1 MREKNG
7 GDERLL
13 KSWFHEVIQHRD
25 GVIASPTSEAEVMDI
40 LTRPNLY
47 PSPIRPVGSRHSMT
61 PCISARATGGSP
73 ERWGTLVD
81 MTGFISLCDESGKR
95 TNESLRI
102 DWSASPVTVTVPAGR
117 TFYDVAHELRRVE
130 RGDVRGLQF
139 RVNTELGSLTMG
151 AAACGATKDSSFPGE
166 FGQVCH
172 DAVGMRLITPGGER
186 RNLKEGDRDFD
197 ALRCSYGLFGIVTE
211 VTYRVYPL
219 EYISL
224 KHEKV
229 KPEDGEAFTPPELK
243 KHFHAWLNKD
253 EAGNDRNA
261 VFLYLFPYRDRI
273 VAEVRTKPATGGET
287 HDESVRLEIR
297 NRFWGKG
304 AHSWEKF
311 ARRVVPS
318 EVRRGLQ
325 DLFDKA
331 LAEYLAH
338 VLRLDKVNPVAQVV
352 NFDKQDEEHRF
363 TFSMWAFPEDKFP
376 EILPQ
381 YFDFCEKHE
390 ANFRTGLPHVSYH
403 IAKDESSLL
412 SYSREGPVWTL
423 DPIAPENAEGWEPFL
438 REFNEFC
445 SMNGGVPL
453 LNQTPHL
460 TREQVRR
467 AFGTRLTEFEAARR
481 RFDPGDRML
490 NAYFADLLSRS
501 QESAPGRKH
510 QNVTRMVTDHGGRA
524 SYDYIVVGSG
534 AGGAPAAA
542 RLAEHGFSVLVL
554 EQGLDR
560 PSRYVDVPL
569 LLASATEDP
578 DTSTCYRV
586 RHFSDP
592 GLAAR
597 DWKWQHE
604 GGKGLIYPRG
614 TGRIGGST
622 QINVQVWV
630 RADDDDWNRYADA
643 TGDDF
648 WRARNMR
655 RLLQLVERCE
665 YRPILKLLNW
675 LGRCFGIAFLRNRR
689 GHGFNG
695 YIETT
700 RGRLGLLARDCK
712 LLWITLKTFIY
723 SLRLGGTGDQV
734 RRLLAFYDPNDDRV
748 QGTEGPVYTPVTITR
763 RGRRAGGVRDRL
775 LDVRAK
781 HPANLEIRTGATVRN
796 IALDEHGM
804 AVGVRYADPDGREHV
819 VPVGREVIVAA
830 GAFETPAIL
839 MRSGIGSKDALDKL
853 GIKPVV
859 HLPGV
864 GQSLHDRY
872 EIGVI
877 SQMKRDFALL
887 RGVRFEADPGDPE
900 FGKWI
905 ATGRGVYGSNGVV
918 FGFQKKT
925 DRALPT
931 PDLYIFCLPATIQG
945 YYTGYSRKTV
955 EAPNRLT
962 WMVLYENKGDKKGTV
977 LLNKDNI
984 NGQPAI
990 NFRYHSEDDP
1000 EHPDDSRPVVAG
1012 VKAARE
1018 ATARFARLVDHE
1030 YWPGAAVQSD
1040 EALRE
1045 AIESNSWG
1053 HHANGTAR
1061 MGRRGETMAVVDAD
1075 LKVIGTRNVRVS
1087 DASVFPHTPG
1097 SFIVSAVVQIG
1108 EAAAI
1113 KAIAEARGQDP
1124 LAVMDTIMRQA

>member
-1 MREKNG
+1 MGSKDGENG
-7 GDERLL
+7 RLF

-25 GVIASPTSEAEVMDI
+25 GVVATPTSESEIVDI
-40 LTRPNLY
+40 LRNPARF
-47 PSPIRPVGSRHSMT
+47 PAPVRPVGSRHSMT
-61 PCISARATGGSP
+61 PCISARASAGP
-73 ERWGTLVD
+73 ERWGSLVD
-81 MTGFISLCDESGKR
+81 MTSFTSLYDEGGKR
-95 TNESLRI
+95 TSESLRI
-102 DWSASPVTVTVPAGR
+102 DWSANPVTVTVPAGR
-117 TFYDVAHELRRVE
+117 TFYDVAHELRHVE
-130 RGDVRGLQF
+130 RENVRGLQF

-172 DAVGMRLITPGGER
+172 DAVGMRLIKPNGER
-186 RNLKEGDRDFD
+186 HFLKEGDRDFD

-211 VTYRVYPL
+211 VTYRVFPL

-229 KPEDGEAFTPPELK
+229 RPEDGEAFTPRELK
-243 KHFHAWLNKD
+243 KHFHAWLDRD

-273 VAEVRTKPATGGET
+273 AAEMRAKPATEGEA
-287 HDESVRLEIR
+287 HEESVRLEIR
-297 NRFWGKG
+297 NRFWGKA

-311 ARRVVPS
+311 ARRLPG
-318 EVRRGLQ
+318 EAGRKAQ

-331 LAEYLAH
+331 LSEYLAH
-338 VLRLDKVNPVAQVV
+338 VLRLDKVNPIAQVV
-352 NFDKQDEEHRF
+352 DFDKRDQEHRF
-363 TFSMWAFPEDKFP
+363 TFSMWAFPEDSFP

-381 YFDFCEKHE
+381 YFDFCERRE
-390 ANFRTGLPHVSYH
+390 AIFRTGLPHVSYH

-423 DPIAPENAEGWEPFL
+423 DPIAPENADGWEPFL
-438 REFNEFC
+438 REFNVFC
-445 SMNGGVPL
+445 SRNGGVPL

-460 TREQVRR
+460 TREQVQR
-467 AFGTRLTEFEAARR
+467 AFGKRLTEFEAARR
-481 RFDPGDRML
+481 RFDPGNRML
-490 NAYFADLLSRS
+490 NAYFAELLG
-501 QESAPGRKH
+501 SAPAHAPGLSQPDAVRTSVIQEGH
-510 QNVTRMVTDHGGRA
+510 A
-524 SYDYIVVGSG
+524 AYDFIVVGSG

-542 RLAEHGFSVLVL
+542 RLAENGFSVLVL
-554 EQGLDR
+554 EQGLDK

-578 DTSTCYRV
+578 DTSTCYRI

-597 DWKWQHE
+597 DWKWKHE
-604 GGKGLIYPRG
+604 GGRGLIYPRG

-648 WRARNMR
+648 WRARNIR

-665 YRPILKLLNW
+665 YRPILKLLDW
-675 LGRCFGIAFLRNRR
+675 LGRRFGIASLRNRR

-700 RGRLGLLARDCK
+700 RGRIGLL
-712 LLWITLKTFIY
+712 LKDLQLMQIALVTFCY
-723 SLRLGGTGDQV
+723 AFRLGGIGDTIK
-734 RRLLAFYDPNDDRV
+734 RLAAVYDPNDDRV

-796 IALDEHGM
+796 IVLDERGI
-804 AVGVRYADPDGREHV
+804 AVGVRYADADGGVHV
-819 VPVGREVIVAA
+819 VSVGREVFVAA

-839 MRSGIGSKDALDKL
+839 MRSGIGPKDALERV

-864 GQSLHDRY
+864 GQKLHDRY

-900 FGKWI
+900 FGKWV

-925 DRALPT
+925 DRVLPT
-931 PDLYIFCLPATIQG
+931 PDLYLFCLPATIQG

-962 WMVLYENKGDKKGTV
+962 WMVLYENKGDKNGTV
-977 LLNKDNI
+977 LLSKDGI
-984 NGQPAI
+984 NGQPEI

-1018 ATARFARLVDHE
+1018 ATERFAHLVDHE
-1030 YWPGAAVQSD
+1030 YWPGMAVQSD

-1061 MGRRGETMAVVDAD
+1061 MGRRGEMLAVVDGD
-1075 LKVIGTRNVRVS
+1075 LKVIGTSNVRIS

-1097 SFIVSAVVQIG
+1097 SFIASAVVQIG

-1113 KAIAEARGQDP
+1113 KAIAEARGQSP
-1124 LAVMDTIMRQA
+1124 LAVLDTIMQQA